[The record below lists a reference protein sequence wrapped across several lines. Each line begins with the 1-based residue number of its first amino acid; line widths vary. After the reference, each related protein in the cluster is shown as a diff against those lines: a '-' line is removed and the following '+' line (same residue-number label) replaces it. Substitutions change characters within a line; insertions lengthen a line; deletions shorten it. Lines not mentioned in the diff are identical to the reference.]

1 MPFAVGAYI
10 TAAYWFTASTS
21 FANPAVTIARAL
33 TDTFAGIR
41 PADVPA
47 FIAAQAAGA
56 TAATLLFRWLM
67 PPLFDGGQTAMDRVI
82 FACVHNAG
90 RSQIA
95 AGFFNHL
102 ADPSRARAVSAGT
115 QPGDRVHPVVVEA
128 MLEVGIDVSG
138 NRPQRLTSDL
148 AGGATLLVTMG
159 CGEECPYVPGVARDD
174 WPLDDPKSRPLSEV
188 RRIRDDIRDRV
199 AKLIH
204 ARRWAR
210 REDASV

>member
-1 MPFAVGAYI
+1 
-10 TAAYWFTASTS
+10 
-21 FANPAVTIARAL
+21 VTIARAF
-33 TDTFAGIR
+33 TDTFTGIR

-47 FIAAQAAGA
+47 FLAAQAAGA
-56 TAATLLFRWLM
+56 AAATFLFRWLM
-67 PPLFDGGQTAMDRVI
+67 PPLADGGQTAMDRVI

-102 ADPSRARAVSAGT
+102 ADPALARAVSAGT

-138 NRPQRLTSDL
+138 NAPQRLTADL

-159 CGEECPYVPGVARDD
+159 CGEECPYVPGVERDD

-188 RRIRDDIRDRV
+188 RRIRDEIRDRV
-199 AKLIH
+199 AQLIH
-204 ARRWAR
+204 TRRWAR